1 MKISDETKEFLKRCK
16 SELQKNDFEAVFRES
31 RNEPDIALEIL
42 LLFINETSVDPFYY
56 MSRVP
61 DRAFLNASRTKL
73 PQITIDGRVTT
84 IGVSAFANIPSLKKV
99 TIGDDV
105 ETIDKSAFSACK
117 NLTSLHLGES
127 VRVIKD
133 RAFAETG
140 LKYVYLPESVIVLG
154 QHVFPEDC
162 YLISPRRKKKSLK
175 FPKSELAW
183 YREHLVLDPKLSMV
197 NTESGEESVGEGI

>member
-1 MKISDETKEFLKRCK
+1 MKISDELKDFLKECR
-16 SELQKNDFEAVFRES
+16 SELQKNDFEKVFYES
-31 RNEPDIALEIL
+31 SNRPDIAIEVLT
-42 LLFINETSVDPFYY
+42 LFENETSVNPFQY
-56 MSRVP
+56 MDRIP
-61 DRAFLNASRTKL
+61 ERAFFNPSRAKL
-73 PQITIDGRVTT
+73 PQVTIDGRVSI
-84 IGVSAFANIPSLKKV
+84 IGSGAFGSIKSLKKV
-99 TIGDDV
+99 IIGDNV
-105 ETIDKSAFSACK
+105 EIIDKSAFHNCT

-133 RAFAETG
+133 KAFFDTG

-183 YREHLVLDPKLSMV
+183 YREHLVLDPKLEMAH
-197 NTESGEESVGEGI
+197 TESEDESAGEEI